1 MVNLLTNFRQSA
13 VGKYNALRQFLRHD
27 NGGIMQRRMLLIGMA
42 VAPLTIALAR
52 SEHAAE
58 RAGAT
63 MSVEELQKNWKM
75 YLAESADVVL
85 STEPLKRSEAEW
97 KQVLTAPQ
105 YDVLRREGT

>member
-1 MVNLLTNFRQSA
+1 M
-13 VGKYNALRQFLRHD
+13 K
-27 NGGIMQRRMLLIGMA
+27 RRMLLIGMA

-52 SEHAAE
+52 FAHAAE

-85 STEPLKRSEAEW
+85 ST
-97 KQVLTAPQ
+97 
-105 YDVLRREGT
+105 